1 MYRKKKGI
9 DLLEYFWLNGS
20 RGFLQASIF
29 RASSNPPRV
38 CRLRDM
44 QKGKAENKV
53 KAAMGDLYGA
63 TRVGVGM
70 HMRDAGKVQFADI
83 GADIKL
89 YEVCVVL
96 N

>member
-1 MYRKKKGI
+1 
-9 DLLEYFWLNGS
+9 
-20 RGFLQASIF
+20 
-29 RASSNPPRV
+29 
-38 CRLRDM
+38 M

-96 N
+96 H